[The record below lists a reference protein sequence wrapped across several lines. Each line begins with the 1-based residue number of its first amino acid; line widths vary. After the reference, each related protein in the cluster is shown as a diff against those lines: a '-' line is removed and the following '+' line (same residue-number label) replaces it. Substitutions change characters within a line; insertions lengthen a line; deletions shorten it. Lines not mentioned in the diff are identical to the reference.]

1 MKIVFCSPIFWDFPY
16 MKIRIMLV
24 KKIKN
29 YTRENKKVP
38 EQNTRLVLSPQ
49 NFINSMRFM
58 DVWCRFRFLGAGYV
72 LEGGF
77 GFQKSVSAFNI
88 LVGINI
94 QFHQKK
100 ILPTIFTVR
109 SPHFV
114 ECYVEIDHTFF
125 PTTATQFPFFQF

>member
-1 MKIVFCSPIFWDFPY
+1 
-16 MKIRIMLV
+16 MLV

-77 GFQKSVSAFNI
+77 GF
-88 LVGINI
+88 
-94 QFHQKK
+94 
-100 ILPTIFTVR
+100 
-109 SPHFV
+109 
-114 ECYVEIDHTFF
+114 
-125 PTTATQFPFFQF
+125 